1 MGNEYVEAQSPP
13 SSGEYVP
20 ADRVQPPAGWNAM
33 WEEIRFLFTTREGLI
48 GDYDYKYLFTPN
60 IWPFNKKYKDHV
72 PPFFFP
78 NDRIPLLLIL
88 ILGLQHAL
96 TKVSGIITPVLAI
109 SRGAFYL
116 DAQTSAYLVSAGFIT
131 TGIASFLQIT
141 RSRIR
146 GTPYY
151 FGTGVLSVVGPTF
164 EIIPIG
170 KSCVCVC
177 VCVCVCQRARA
188 SHRPS
193 V

>member
-1 MGNEYVEAQSPP
+1 MIPP
-13 SSGEYVP
+13 RAY
-20 ADRVQPPAGWNAM
+20 
-33 WEEIRFLFTTREGLI
+33 LGLTLHLR
-48 GDYDYKYLFTPN
+48 YLFTPN
-60 IWPFNKKYKDHV
+60 VWPFNKTYRDHV

-78 NDRIPLLLIL
+78 DDRIPLLLIL

-96 TKVSGIITPVLAI
+96 TTISGIITPILAI

-164 EIIPIG
+164 DIIPVG
-170 KSCVCVC
+170 
-177 VCVCVCQRARA
+177 RR
-188 SHRPS
+188 
-193 V
+193 